1 MNAMVSSDNPEIS
14 LEEFLKFIKSGRV
27 YNRKEVANRINYT
40 YYLGMDLDSYLND
53 KDSMSEEDYNKMN
66 TIYSGLLQNMKD
78 GSILDDSENS
88 LDNWAFYFYN
98 KKKDELGFNFKLV
111 NNFVNTTFKKY
122 IEEYLDTTKK
132 V

>member
-1 MNAMVSSDNPEIS
+1 MVSSDNPEIS

>member
-1 MNAMVSSDNPEIS
+1 MVSSDNPEIS
-14 LEEFLKFIKSGRV
+14 LEEFLKFIKNKAANKRKNTARGTNYV
-27 YNRKEVANRINYT
+27 YNFGN
-40 YYLGMDLDSYLND
+40 DLKSYLND
-53 KDSMSEEDYNKMN
+53 KDSIPEADYNKMD

-78 GSILDDSENS
+78 SSILDDSENS

-111 NNFVNTTFKKY
+111 NNFVNTTLKKY
-122 IEEYLDTTKK
+122 IEEYLDTKKK